1 VNTAT
6 EQVPMS
12 YVYNA
17 GNWVVVASAILIV
30 ALCVVAHYESLT
42 ACGRYL
48 PLLSHRRR
56 RRVLILIFVVLVTHV
71 AEIWLFGLGYFLL
84 ARNPAL
90 GSLAGLPTAELP
102 DYVYFSA
109 MTYTTVG
116 FGDAVPIGA
125 IRFLAGMEAL
135 TGFVM
140 ITWSASYTFLEM
152 QRDWRGR

>member
-1 VNTAT
+1 MNYLSS
-6 EQVPMS
+6 P
-12 YVYNA
+12 
-17 GNWVVVASAILIV
+17 GNWVVVASAVLIV
-30 ALCVVAHYESLT
+30 ALCVVAHYEALN
-42 ACGRYL
+42 ACTRLL
-48 PLLSHRRR
+48 PVLSHRRR

-84 ARNPAL
+84 SRDPVL

-116 FGDAVPIGA
+116 FGDVVPVGA

-140 ITWSASYTFLEM
+140 ITWSASYTYLEM
-152 QRDWRGR
+152 QRDWRGQ

>member
-1 VNTAT
+1 
-6 EQVPMS
+6 MS
-12 YVYNA
+12 YVYNS
-17 GNWVVVASAILIV
+17 GNWLVVASAILIV
-30 ALCVVAHYESLT
+30 ALCVVAHYEALS
-42 ACGRYL
+42 ACGRYIPVL
-48 PLLSHRRR
+48 THRRR
-56 RRVLILIFVVLVTHV
+56 RRVLILIFAVLLTHV

-84 ARNPAL
+84 SRDTAL

-102 DYVYFSA
+102 DFVYFSA

-140 ITWSASYTFLEM
+140 ITWSASFLFLEM
-152 QRDWRGR
+152 ERFWRRS